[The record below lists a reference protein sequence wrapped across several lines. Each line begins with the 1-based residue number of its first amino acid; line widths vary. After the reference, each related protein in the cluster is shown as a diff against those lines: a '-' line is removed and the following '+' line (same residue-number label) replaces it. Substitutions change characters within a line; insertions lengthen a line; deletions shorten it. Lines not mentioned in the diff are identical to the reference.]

1 MKNKIILNLTVVSL
15 IIIINANY
23 LMGQT
28 SQSNSEDVKAGM
40 SFELYQNTPE
50 PFNDVTNIKFE
61 VKKKEEIRLD
71 VYNSTGIKVANL
83 VSGILEPG
91 QYSVNFKANHSM
103 IEGIYYYVLSQ
114 DNSTEIKRMIYKL
127 VE

>member
-1 MKNKIILNLTVVSL
+1 MNNKILLNLTVVSL

-23 LMGQT
+23 LLGQT

-50 PFNDVTNIKFE
+50 PFYDVTNIKFE

-71 VYNSTGIKVANL
+71 VYNSTGVKVVNL

>member
-1 MKNKIILNLTVVSL
+1 MNNKILLNLTVVSL
-15 IIIINANY
+15 IVIINANY
-23 LMGQT
+23 IMGQT
-28 SQSNSEDVKAGM
+28 SQSNSDDVKTGM

-50 PFNDVTNIKFE
+50 PFYDVTNIKFE

-83 VSGILEPG
+83 VSGIMEPG

-114 DNSTEIKRMIYKL
+114 DKSSEIKRMVYKL
-127 VE
+127 FE

>member
-15 IIIINANY
+15 IIIINANF

-28 SQSNSEDVKAGM
+28 SQSYSEDTKAGM

-50 PFNDVTNIKFE
+50 PFNDITNIKFE

-71 VYNSTGIKVANL
+71 VYNSTGEKTANL

-91 QYSVNFKANHSM
+91 QYSVYFKADQSM
-103 IEGIYYYVLSQ
+103 KEGIYFYALRQ
-114 DNSTEIKRMIYKL
+114 GKSTEIKRMIYKL
-127 VE
+127 LE

>member
-1 MKNKIILNLTVVSL
+1 MNNKILLNLTVVSL
-15 IIIINANY
+15 IVIINANY
-23 LMGQT
+23 IMGQT
-28 SQSNSEDVKAGM
+28 SQSNSDDVKTGM

-50 PFNDVTNIKFE
+50 PFYDVTNIKFE

-114 DNSTEIKRMIYKL
+114 DKSSEIKRMVYKL
-127 VE
+127 FE

>member
-1 MKNKIILNLTVVSL
+1 MKNKIILNLTVISL
-15 IIIINANY
+15 IMIINANY

-28 SQSNSEDVKAGM
+28 SQSNSEDLKAGM

-71 VYNSTGIKVANL
+71 VYNSTGIKVENL